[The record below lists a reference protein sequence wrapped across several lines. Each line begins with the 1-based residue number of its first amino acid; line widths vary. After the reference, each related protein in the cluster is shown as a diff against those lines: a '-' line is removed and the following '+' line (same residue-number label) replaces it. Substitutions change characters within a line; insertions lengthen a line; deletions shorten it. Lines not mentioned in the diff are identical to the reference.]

1 MDAGPRPNFPC
12 AFGDMR
18 LTPILLAAIA
28 LAAPAAPAFAHH
40 LGVIV
45 PQDDEVTAVFKRVRA
60 LLSEGRF
67 DLAAR
72 ECEDTPLGRRL
83 AEASR
88 GGPPDVRAEVLG
100 ALARHDAPGT
110 ELALLRFF
118 LVVVR
123 NLAGEALRR
132 VNDPG
137 LSERAQGEQALKLLA
152 AGWRY
157 YNLVDYT
164 LYRREA
170 KAALRVRLAFEDV
183 EFALGG
189 TKSRQAR
196 YDGAAARRA
205 LEQFLALLAEVLDAT
220 APGVPAAVKGR

>member
-1 MDAGPRPNFPC
+1 MVAARAPSSRSE
-12 AFGDMR
+12 FGDVR
-18 LTPILLAAIA
+18 LAPALLVAIA
-28 LAAPAAPAFAHH
+28 LAAPAAAHH

-45 PQDDEVTAVFKRVRA
+45 PQDDEVTLAFKRIRG
-60 LLSEGRF
+60 LLAGGRF

-72 ECEDTPLGRRL
+72 ECEGTPLGRRL

-88 GGPPDVRAEVLG
+88 GGTPDVRAEVRA
-100 ALARHDAPGT
+100 ALARRDAAGT
-110 ELALLRFF
+110 ELALMRFF

-123 NLAGEALRR
+123 GLLGEALAR

-137 LSERAQGEQALKLLA
+137 LAERTKADQALKLLA

-157 YNLVDYT
+157 YNLVDFT
-164 LYRREA
+164 LYRRDA
-170 KAALRVRLAFEDV
+170 KAALRARLAFGDA

-189 TKSRQAR
+189 SKSRQAR

-205 LEQFLALLAEVLDAT
+205 LEQFRALLAEVLDAT
-220 APGVPAAVKGR
+220 APPALGR